1 MATFAGNIHNGNGYK
16 SQTVQVSGVIGQA
29 AARRV
34 FEARYPGAKITAV
47 RIVSNRDI

>member
-16 SQTVQVSGVIGQA
+16 SQTVRVEGVITQS

-34 FEARYPGAKITAV
+34 IEARYPGAKVSAV
-47 RIVSNRDI
+47 RIVAS